1 MDSAPPRHVVFF
13 DHDCLL
19 CNGTVRFLMARD
31 HRDVLRFAPLQGPT
45 SKEMFSRHP
54 EAAQD
59 PDALTS
65 LVLVEV
71 HGQAGERVSMRSTAV
86 ARVLRR
92 LGGFW
97 GFLGLLLAAIPRPLR
112 DWGYNVVAK
121 HRIRWF
127 GVATPDTCPLPTPE
141 QARKLLP

>member
-1 MDSAPPRHVVFF
+1 MESATPRHVVFF

-31 HRDVLRFAPLQGPT
+31 SRDVLRFAPLQGET
-45 SKEMFSRHP
+45 AREMFSRHP

-59 PDALTS
+59 PEALTS
-65 LVLVEV
+65 LVLTED
-71 HGQAGERVSMRSTAV
+71 HGREGERVTMRSTAV

-92 LGGFW
+92 LGGVW
-97 GFLGLLLAAIPRPLR
+97 GFIGLLLAAIPRPIR